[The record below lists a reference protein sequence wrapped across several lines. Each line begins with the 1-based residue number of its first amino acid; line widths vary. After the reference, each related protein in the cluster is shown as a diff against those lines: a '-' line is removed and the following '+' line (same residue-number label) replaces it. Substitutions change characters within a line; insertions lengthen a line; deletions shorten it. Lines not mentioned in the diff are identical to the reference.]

1 VSGFGCQEKA
11 VLNPDTSKNQR
22 ARKHR
27 QKIVGMMLHNAE
39 KERPVRQLKTI
50 NWVLIQVLIITVAG
64 IAATA
69 AAAGPFGIRSA
80 DTIIDQSGRRIT
92 AGQPFK
98 RVISLYGAHTEN
110 LFSLGLDS
118 EIIGVSP
125 HDDYPPQALGKP
137 VFSYHDDP
145 EKFIAARP
153 DLVLIRPMIDRGYP
167 QFIAMLEKMGITI
180 VSLQPRT
187 IDEMADYL
195 TILGMLTGRQDRAQ
209 RLISLFNQSLD
220 GFKNLTRSQIDRKR
234 VYFEAIH
241 SKMKTFAPD
250 SMAMFALE
258 SAGGIN
264 IAADADPVRNT
275 NIAYYGKERILSR
288 AAEIDV
294 YLAQYGSMNRPTV
307 ALIQQEPGFN
317 IIKAVAMDQIYIVDE
332 KLVSRPTMRL
342 LEGIYT
348 IGKCLY
354 PGIFDDRAL
363 DILNRKN
370 E

>member
-1 VSGFGCQEKA
+1 MQ
-11 VLNPDTSKNQR
+11 
-22 ARKHR
+22 
-27 QKIVGMMLHNAE
+27 
-39 KERPVRQLKTI
+39 QLKTI
-50 NWVLIQVLIITVAG
+50 RLSLIITLLITTQLSASAASG
-64 IAATA
+64 FPDGQFSIAA
-69 AAAGPFGIRSA
+69 G
-80 DTIIDQSGRRIT
+80 DTIIDQAGRRIVVR
-92 AGQPFK
+92 QSFK

-110 LFSLGLDS
+110 LFSLGLGD

-125 HDDYPPQALGKP
+125 HDDYPSQAVGLP

-145 EKFIAARP
+145 EKFLGARP

-167 QFIAMLEKMGITI
+167 QFVAMLEKSGITI
-180 VSLQPRT
+180 VSLQPGT
-187 IDEMADYL
+187 IDEMFTYFAV
-195 TILGMLTGRQDRAQ
+195 LGILTGKQDRARQ
-209 RLISLFNQSLD
+209 LTLHFKKSIAEFN
-220 GFKNLTRSQIDRKR
+220 NLTGSQVNRKR

-250 SMAMFALE
+250 STAIFALE
-258 SAGGIN
+258 TAGGIN

-294 YLAQYGSMNRPTV
+294 YLAQYGTMNRPTV
-307 ALIQQEPGFN
+307 SIIKQEPGFN
-317 IIKAVAMDQIYIVDE
+317 IIKAVAMDQVYIVDE
-332 KLVSRPTMRL
+332 KIVSRPTMRL

-348 IGKCLY
+348 IGKHLY

-363 DILNRKN
+363 EISNRMN